1 MLQDKICVVTGAGG
15 GIGRACAV
23 EMAAQGAAAVVALD
37 VGDTAETVRLVEAAG
52 AEALGLHCDVTD
64 SAGVRAAMDAVGER
78 WGRID
83 VLHNNAGVL
92 ELNLTEDTAVDTLPE
107 DAWATV
113 MAVNV
118 TGTWL
123 CTKHATPW
131 LRRSPAAAIVNC
143 ASTSAYLAFETETA
157 YCTSKAAILGLTR
170 GTARDLAA
178 DGIRCNSY
186 SPTSTRT
193 GMIEKEFAGDPAAAE
208 AMLSSTHLIRRL
220 GRPDDVAKLV
230 CFLAS
235 DDAGFITG
243 ASYPVDGGAM
253 AWRGVHAVEATA

>member
-1 MLQDKICVVTGAGG
+1 MLNDKVCVVTGAGR

-23 EMAAQGAAAVVALD
+23 EMAEQGAVAVVVLD
-37 VGDTAETVRLVEAAG
+37 VGDVAETVRLVEAAG
-52 AEALGLHCDVTD
+52 AEALGLHCDITD
-64 SAGVRAAMDAVGER
+64 SASVRAAMDAAGER

-83 VLHNNAGVL
+83 VLHNNAAVL
-92 ELNLTEDTAVDTLPE
+92 EMNLTEHTAVDTLPE
-107 DAWATV
+107 DVWATV

-131 LRRSPAAAIVNC
+131 LRGSPAAAIVNC

-170 GTARDLAA
+170 ATARDLAT
-178 DGIRCNSY
+178 DGIRCNAY
-186 SPTSTRT
+186 APTSTRT
-193 GMIEKEFAGDPAAAE
+193 DMIEKDFAGDPAAAE
-208 AMLSSTHLIRRL
+208 AALSATHLIRRL
-220 GRPDDVAKLV
+220 GRPEDVAKLV

-243 ASYPVDGGAM
+243 ASYPVDGGAL
-253 AWRGVHAVEATA
+253 AWRGVHDAEPAA